1 MTSLKRRSL
10 LRSSLGLAAAAE
22 ALERPHVANATAT
35 TAEVWWNQR
44 PKRFTAFTRLQ
55 RL

>member
-1 MTSLKRRSL
+1 L
-10 LRSSLGLAAAAE
+10 LRSSLGLTAAE
-22 ALERPHVANATAT
+22 ALARPHVANATAT

-44 PKRFTAFTRLQ
+44 PKTVYSLYARLQ